1 MRFLYSAFAIATIAG
16 LGLVVQAQSVPKA
29 PPPPTTKATVGS
41 WDAMI
46 VQRAEKILASPAQ
59 WNKADT
65 GDCAA
70 GAKTFSISCALDKAN
85 QEAAGISEGTAGVS
99 GEVGSSIRS
108 ECRFHSAGSGQEGS
122 CGMLFDKVPIIT
134 IAHTAAITTGVWRKD
149 MTPSEVWVGKMADAE
164 YPVLYEAERLVG
176 VLTTKK
182 YDDPLVDYN
191 NDPST
196 TFRDVQAFFK
206 ALEDRVIKNAA
217 ADLEGEGRRGDNTD
231 DVEIETYANATGV
244 IRTKYGWFAVANYT
258 VQGSSPRFQID
269 LKAEVPPNDLDRQI
283 IQRAAAFMTSDAV
296 WNRADN
302 RKCPADAKTVSIYCA
317 EERATNEVAGG
328 FHHRRPALELVRM
341 IVEARTKDKKY
352 RHRLMDY
359 NNDPTTTLADV
370 KSLFA
375 EALAQI
381 K

>member
-1 MRFLYSAFAIATIAG
+1 MRFVSRACAIASIAG
-16 LGLVVQAQSVPKA
+16 AGLVVQAQSAPKP
-29 PPPPTTKATVGS
+29 PPPPTTRAAAGP
-41 WDAMI
+41 WDALI

-65 GDCAA
+65 GDCVA
-70 GAKTFSISCALDKAN
+70 GAKTFSISCALDQAN

-99 GEVGSSIRS
+99 GEVGSSMRS
-108 ECRFHSAGSGQEGS
+108 DCRFHSAGSGQEGS
-122 CGMLFDKVPIIT
+122 CGMLFDEVPIIT
-134 IAHTAAITTGVWRKD
+134 IARTAAITTGVWRKD
-149 MTPSEVWVGKMADAE
+149 MTPTEVWAGTMSDAE
-164 YPVLYEAERLVG
+164 HPVLYEAERLVG

-191 NDPST
+191 NDPTT
-196 TFRDVQAFFK
+196 TFAKVQSFFAQLE
-206 ALEDRVIKNAA
+206 ALVTKNGG
-217 ADLEGEGRRGDNTD
+217 ADLDGATD
-231 DVEIETYANATGV
+231 DVEVETYANGTGV
-244 IRTKYGWFAVANYT
+244 IRTYRGWFPVANDA
-258 VQGSSPRFQID
+258 VQSSSPRFQID

-283 IQRAAAFMTSDAV
+283 IERAAAFIMSEAV

-317 EERATNEVAGG
+317 EQRATIEVTGG
-328 FHHRRPALELVRM
+328 FHHRRPALELVRVL
-341 IVEARTKDKKY
+341 VEERTKDKKY
-352 RHRLMDY
+352 QHRLMDY

-381 K
+381 R